1 MQDKCFTM
9 TKSFALA
16 FALTVLMACN
26 NSTHEHEDRKDGFSE
41 TAKTPEDSLFK
52 AVLEGHDIGMAK
64 LGKIRTYIDLS
75 RKGLDSLMKVKA
87 SPEKEILQQAYMDIQ
102 EDLNYAE
109 YGMNTWMEA
118 FNPDSAKENMETRI
132 KYLTSEK
139 EKVDKV
145 KENILSS
152 LQRAD
157 SLFKK

>member
-16 FALTVLMACN
+16 IALTVLMACN
-26 NSTHEHEDRKDGFSE
+26 NAAHEHVDRKDGFSE
-41 TAKTPEDSLFK
+41 TAKSPEDSLFQ
-52 AVLEGHDIGMAK
+52 AVLDGHDVGMAK
-64 LGKIRTYIDLS
+64 LGKIRTYLDLS

-139 EKVDKV
+139 DKVDKV